1 MPRLQTP
8 LRIIAQS
15 YAIDS
20 DVLTRGQAS
29 NAEANEHWG
38 AFLES
43 TREMG
48 PYSVTNDAAI
58 SLKARF
64 QCFKFEEGSN
74 IIKPESHVQFV
85 LLVLQGSVAVN
96 TPTKTTYIKGE
107 FVCEYAFFQAEQFL
121 PVKLVVTGAT
131 AGIVAVLPFADLNKL
146 CMDHPS
152 LLCPIMLQLG
162 TNAMAHARGERGND
176 AAARRRASIASDGG
190 DGVTKAKQ
198 PQHMEVF
205 YRKRMEKMA
214 SDKDSNPSPS
224 PSPCPNP
231 SPSPSPDPD
240 H

>member
-1 MPRLQTP
+1 MTL
-8 LRIIAQS
+8 
-15 YAIDS
+15 
-20 DVLTRGQAS
+20 GQAS
-29 NAEANEHWG
+29 NAETNEHWG

-43 TREMG
+43 AREAG

-64 QCFKFEEGSN
+64 QCFKFEEGTCL
-74 IIKPESHVQFV
+74 IKSESHVQFV
-85 LLVLQGSVAVN
+85 LLVLSGSVAVN

-107 FVCEYAFFQAEQFL
+107 FVCEYAFFQAEQCL
-121 PVKLVVTGAT
+121 PAKLVVTGAT

-176 AAARRRASIASDGG
+176 AAVRRRASIGSNAG
-190 DGVTKAKQ
+190 DGVSKPKA

-205 YRKRMEKMA
+205 YRKRLEKMA

-224 PSPCPNP
+224 PSPSPTL
-231 SPSPSPDPD
+231 SPSHGPGPDPD
-240 H
+240 PERPSP